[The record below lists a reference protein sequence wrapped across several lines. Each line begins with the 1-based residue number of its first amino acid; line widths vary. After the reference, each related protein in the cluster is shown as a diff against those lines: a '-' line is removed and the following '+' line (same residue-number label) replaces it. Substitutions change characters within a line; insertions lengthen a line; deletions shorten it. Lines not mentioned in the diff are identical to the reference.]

1 MCQGVDM
8 ELCLAS
14 VCFNNATL
22 NASQAN
28 QSEPSKGLQQALS
41 PTPYILKPRKDQNS
55 KPRRGVLGCVLYRK
69 KCTPPAL

>member
-28 QSEPSKGLQQALS
+28 QSERSKGLQQA
-41 PTPYILKPRKDQNS
+41 
-55 KPRRGVLGCVLYRK
+55 RRGVLGCVLYRK
-69 KCTPPAL
+69 KMHPPNPLTGGN